1 VITQELGVLYA
12 PSKPDAEIEFTFE
25 LAKVGRYH
33 VAAVLIESVF
43 SSRYQPFLDG
53 RPAGPELDLCNQ
65 GEDWTWH
72 TLDLHDLAAGKHR
85 LKFAGRGASP
95 KERTLAQAQF
105 AFGLNSLVLLRLE
118 DMDGYEPTPETHPKK

>member
-1 VITQELGVLYA
+1 MISLPEVLA
-12 PSKPDAEIEFTFE
+12 FARNVFFHSISLMTPDC
-25 LAKVGRYH
+25 
-33 VAAVLIESVF
+33 
-43 SSRYQPFLDG
+43 FLDT

-72 TLDLHDLAAGKHR
+72 TFDLHDLAAGKHS

-95 KERTLAQAQF
+95 KRRSLAQAQF